1 MMMLSYSVPLME
13 GFLLSA
19 GLIVGIGPQNTL
31 ILRQGLRRQHLLM
44 MVLLCTLIDACL
56 ILLGTFSMGSLLNS
70 QLLAQ
75 VLTYIGVA
83 FLLIYGARSFWAMVS
98 PASPAR
104 EAALHP
110 DRRQVMVALLAV
122 SLLNP
127 SVYMDTMV
135 LIGGGAMRYQDNLR
149 FWFATGAI
157 LASMLWFWGLSYG
170 SALLAPWMKQPR
182 VLRVLDGLSGGI
194 LWLMAFRLLTHA
206 G

>member
-1 MMMLSYSVPLME
+1 MLSYSVPLIE

-31 ILRQGLRRQHLLM
+31 VLRQGLRREHLLV
-44 MVLLCTLIDACL
+44 MVMLCTLIDACL
-56 ILLGTFSMGSLLNS
+56 ILLGTFSMGNLVNS
-70 QLLAQ
+70 QLLSQ
-75 VLTYIGVA
+75 VLTYVGVA
-83 FLLIYGARSFWAMVS
+83 FLLFYGARSFWAMVS
-98 PASPAR
+98 TASPTQ
-104 EAALHP
+104 EAVFQP
-110 DRRQVMVALLAV
+110 ERRQVVVALLAV

-157 LASMLWFWGLSYG
+157 LASLVWFWGLSYG
-170 SALLAPWMKQPR
+170 SALLAPWIKQPR
-182 VLRVLDGLSGGI
+182 VLRALDGLSGGI